1 MKHVTVTFGALGIV
15 VSCGSSAPMDLSIGI
30 ESDASG
36 MFTEGPDASGPA
48 VSVAIT
54 PSAPSICRGRCVA
67 LSASASG
74 GKAPYTFVGSP
85 AGGASGG
92 SLTACPAVTT
102 TYGVSATDSS
112 GSAGEVQHASLSGSA
127 NVTVAVDPSCSDG
140 GAPTDGVPADAGPP
154 DTDGSDAPAST
165 ASWTGCEDATSQ
177 SFDIDAGLCVA
188 PNSQSTTFDWTIAL
202 AKPLLRGQSY
212 DVTMMVNTV
221 VPTGPPPNLDVWAS
235 SSSDRCEPVQEVT
248 NQTLSVLPIIG
259 GTATVH
265 FCATAQADASALLA
279 GWIFSANSGIGTGTN
294 AISLTACAVAS
305 CAGDP

>member
-1 MKHVTVTFGALGIV
+1 MKHVMVSLGALGIV
-15 VSCGSSAPMDLSIGI
+15 VGCGSSAPMDLSIGI

-36 MFTEGPDASGPA
+36 MFTRGPDASGRA
-48 VSVAIT
+48 LSVAIT
-54 PSAPSICRGRCVA
+54 PSAPSICPGGCVA

-74 GKAPYTFVGSP
+74 GKAPYTFAWSP
-85 AGGASGG
+85 AVGANGG

-102 TYGVSATDSS
+102 TYGVSAIDSS
-112 GSAGEVQHASLSGSA
+112 GSAGELQQASLSGSA
-127 NVTVAVDPSCSDG
+127 NVTVVIDPSCSDG
-140 GAPTDGVPADAGPP
+140 GASADVGPADAGSPE
-154 DTDGSDAPAST
+154 TGASDALASI
-165 ASWTGCEDATSQ
+165 APWTGCEDATSQ
-177 SFDIDAGLCVA
+177 TLSIDAGFCSA
-188 PNSQSTTFDWTIAL
+188 PNSPSTILDWTIAL

-235 SSSDRCEPVQEVT
+235 STSDRCEPVQELSD
-248 NQTLSVLPIIG
+248 QTLSVLPILG
-259 GTATVH
+259 GTVTVH

-279 GWIFSANSGIGTGTN
+279 GWMFTGSGGVGTGAN